1 MSIFTNKDCADFP
14 VTEITGMT
22 LAEREFVKISA
33 TALYER
39 IIYAVIKEIQTGD
52 DDKEQVLTL
61 SASDNYT
68 PFSRGFVY
76 FLSTAMAEKKQ
87 IYIKKEKAGNQFI
100 FSKSDSSHVNE
111 PDVIE
116 LDFRKFTQATLLNQ
130 YYSILFDALNGAAK
144 GVKIS
149 QGLLL
154 KITRL
159 SEMLADKR
167 QIVAVEAQL
176 NQISDALR
184 EAKTAYMDANSSA
197 EFASFDTEPSDKAIT
212 FVYQLISNL
221 TGYSTSFVK
230 GEKSG
235 SSLSD
240 TGEGDKRQNREASE
254 FYFNSVVQSVL
265 EAIFKKTYKLKPVL
279 DNVDILPTM
288 LATIEMWGEGSEE
301 GKKFLYEQ
309 IGLSENHLDLSKK
322 PPVTD
327 VK

>member
-1 MSIFTNKDCADFP
+1 MSIFNGKECADFP
-14 VTEITGMT
+14 ITEITGMT
-22 LAEREFVKISA
+22 VQEREFVKISA

-39 IIYAVIKEIQTGD
+39 IIYAVIKEIQTGND
-52 DDKEQVLTL
+52 DNESEILTL

-76 FLSTAMAEKKQ
+76 FLSTAMAEKRQ
-87 IYIKKEKAGNQFI
+87 ICIKKERAGNQYI
-100 FSKSDSSHVNE
+100 FKKTDSSE
-111 PDVIE
+111 IDQPDVIE

-130 YYSILFDALNGAAK
+130 YYAILFDALNGAAK

-154 KITRL
+154 KISRL

-167 QIVAVEAQL
+167 QISAVEAQL
-176 NQISDALR
+176 NQISGALR
-184 EAKTAYMDANSSA
+184 EAKTAYMDAASSA
-197 EFASFDTEPSDKAIT
+197 EFASFDTEPSEKAIT

-221 TGYSTSFVK
+221 TGYSTSFIK

-240 TGEGDKRQNREASE
+240 SGEADKRQNREATE
-254 FYFNSVVQSVL
+254 FYFNSIVQSVL
-265 EAIFKKTYKLKPVL
+265 EAIFGKMYNLKPNL
-279 DNVDILPTM
+279 DNIENLPSM
-288 LATIEMWGEGSEE
+288 LSTIEMWGEGSEE

-309 IGLSENHLDLSKK
+309 IGLSDQHLDLSNKNK
-322 PPVTD
+322 GVE
-327 VK
+327 

>member
-1 MSIFTNKDCADFP
+1 MSIFNGKDFAELP
-14 VTEITGMT
+14 VTEIRGMT
-22 LAEREFVKISA
+22 VAEREFIKISS

-39 IIYAVIKEIQTGD
+39 IIYAVIKEVQTGGKD
-52 DDKEQVLTL
+52 TESEVLTL

-76 FLSTAMAEKKQ
+76 FLSTAMAEKRQ
-87 IYIKKEKAGNQFI
+87 IWIKKEKAGNQYI
-100 FSKSDSSHVNE
+100 FSKTDSSEVDQ

-130 YYSILFDALNGAAK
+130 YYAILFDALNGAAK

-154 KITRL
+154 KINRL

-167 QIVAVEAQL
+167 IISSVENQL
-176 NQISDALR
+176 NAISDALR
-184 EAKTAYMDANSSA
+184 EAKTAYLDAGSSA
-197 EFASFDTEPSDKAIT
+197 EFASFDTEPSEKAIT

-240 TGEGDKRQNREASE
+240 SGEADKRQNREATE
-254 FYFNSVVQSVL
+254 FYFNSIVQSVL
-265 EAIFKKTYKLKPVL
+265 EAIFGKMYKLKPNL
-279 DNVDILPTM
+279 DNIENLPSM
-288 LATIEMWGEGSEE
+288 LATIEMWGEGSDE
-301 GKKFLYEQ
+301 GKRFLYEQ
-309 IGLSENHLDLSKK
+309 IGLSDQHLDLSNKNK
-322 PPVTD
+322 GVE
-327 VK
+327 

>member
-1 MSIFTNKDCADFP
+1 MSFFGDKDCADFP
-14 VTEITGMT
+14 ITEITGMT
-22 LAEREFVKISA
+22 VQEREFVKISA

-39 IIYAVIKEIQTGD
+39 IIYAVIKEIQTGND
-52 DDKEQVLTL
+52 DNESEALTL

-87 IYIKKEKAGNQFI
+87 IYIKKEKVGNQYI
-100 FSKSDSSHVNE
+100 FSKTESTEVNK

-130 YYSILFDALNGAAK
+130 YYAILFDALNGAAK

-154 KITRL
+154 KISRL

-167 QIVAVEAQL
+167 QITAVEKQL
-176 NQISDALR
+176 TQISDALR
-184 EAKTAYMDANSSA
+184 DARTAYMDANSSA
-197 EFASFDTEPSDKAIT
+197 EFASFDTEPSDKAIA

-240 TGEGDKRQNREASE
+240 SGEADKRQNREATE
-254 FYFNSVVQSVL
+254 FYFNSIVQSVL
-265 EAIFKKTYKLKPVL
+265 EAIFKKMYKLKPNL
-279 DNVDILPTM
+279 DNIENLPSM
-288 LATIEMWGEGSEE
+288 LSTIEMWGEGSEE

-309 IGLSENHLDLSKK
+309 IGLSDRHLDLSNKN
-322 PPVTD
+322 TGIE
-327 VK
+327 

>member
-1 MSIFTNKDCADFP
+1 MSFLSSKDCADFP
-14 VTEITGMT
+14 VTKITGIT
-22 LAEREFVKISA
+22 LQEREFVEISA

-52 DDKEQVLTL
+52 DSADQVLTL

-76 FLSTAMAEKKQ
+76 FLSDSMARKKQ
-87 IYIKKEKAGNQFI
+87 IYIKKERAGNQFI
-100 FSKSDSSHVNE
+100 FKKSDSSHIDE
-111 PDVIE
+111 ADVIE

-167 QIVAVEAQL
+167 QIVSVETQL
-176 NQISDALR
+176 TQISDALR
-184 EAKTAYMDANSSA
+184 EAKTAYMDANSKA
-197 EFASFDTEPSDKAIT
+197 EFASFDTEPSEKAIA

-230 GEKSG
+230 GEKGG

-240 TGEGDKRQNREASE
+240 SGEADKKQNREATE

-265 EAIFKKTYKLKPVL
+265 EAIFKKTYKLKPSL
-279 DNVDILPTM
+279 DNIENLSTM

-309 IGLSENHLDLSKK
+309 IGLSDKHLDLSK
-322 PPVTD
+322 PPATD
-327 VK
+327 VE